1 MRPLRVLI
9 LDDEPIVGRYL
20 KPALTKYGMDVE
32 IFQDS
37 DQAVAR
43 MNETTFNV
51 VVTDIRM
58 KGMDGL
64 KVLEW
69 IRSRFTRTKVIVITG
84 YGSRE
89 VEREALIKG
98 AFAFITKPFKPRDL
112 LLAIDK
118 AAKALDHTGLGP
130 TEGTES

>member
-1 MRPLRVLI
+1 VRPLKVMI
-9 LDDEPIVGRYL
+9 LDDEPIVGRHL
-20 KPALTKYGMDVE
+20 KPTLSKYGIDAEVFE
-32 IFQDS
+32 DP
-37 DQAVAR
+37 DKAVAR
-43 MNETTFNV
+43 INETEFDV

-69 IRSRFTRTKVIVITG
+69 IRSRSAHTRVIIITA

-89 VEREALIKG
+89 VEKEALIGG

-112 LLAIDK
+112 RHAIDR
-118 AAKALDHTGLGP
+118 AVRALGHPGIEPPEGTGL
-130 TEGTES
+130 

>member
-1 MRPLRVLI
+1 MQTLKVLI
-9 LDDEPIVGRYL
+9 LDDEPIVGKFL
-20 KPALTKYGMDVE
+20 KPALMKHEMEVE
-32 IFQDS
+32 IFQDP
-37 DQAVAR
+37 DQALAR
-43 MNETTFNV
+43 MNETKFDV

-69 IRSRFTRTKVIVITG
+69 IRPRYPRTKVIVITG

-89 VEREALIKG
+89 IEREALSRG

-112 LLAIDK
+112 HFVIQK
-118 AAKALDHTGLGP
+118 AAKALGHPGSGSA
-130 TEGTES
+130 EGTGP